1 MQPADARIGK
11 LLYDLKV
18 VDGAQA
24 REVQKHV
31 DGGAGRFHHIVAE
44 LGFANEQAV
53 AAAIASGYGL
63 QRVSLGQLP
72 ADRDALSRLERGFCE
87 QHNLFPCALRDGGR
101 TLWIAMSDP
110 GDTVVQREAA
120 QRSGCELR
128 AVVAGHD
135 EIQEAILRGYY
146 GESFKPRATGGAT
159 SLDAPAQHPPTPAPR
174 AAPRLAPEPSVDDAV
189 AAVAAAAVRPP
200 RAGGTPSKLDAAEA
214 ALDDL
219 LGSGAAGAPAEL
231 TEAEQAR
238 LELLIES
245 RTRASRAFRAVV
257 ELCAERGVFHLEEF
271 RRRAK

>member
-18 VDGAQA
+18 LDGAQA

-44 LGFANEQAV
+44 LGFANEQVV

-72 ADRDALSRLERGFCE
+72 SDRDALSRLERGFCE
-87 QHNLFPCALRDGGR
+87 QHNLFPCALRDEGR
-101 TLWIAMSDP
+101 TLWVALSDP
-110 GDTVVQREAA
+110 GDTVVLRDAA

-128 AVVAGHD
+128 PVVAGHD
-135 EIQEAILRGYY
+135 EIQEAILRAYY

-159 SLDAPAQHPPTPAPR
+159 SLDALPAQAAR
-174 AAPRLAPEPSVDDAV
+174 AAPRAPEPGREDGAS
-189 AAVAAAAVRPP
+189 AAA
-200 RAGGTPSKLDAAEA
+200 RAQRGGAPSKLDAAEA

-219 LGSGAAGAPAEL
+219 LGGGASGRPSELSPAEL
-231 TEAEQAR
+231 AR
-238 LELLIES
+238 LDLLVES
-245 RTRASRAFRAVV
+245 RSRASRAFRAVV